1 MYLIR
6 DVLNCKPGKVGELR
20 KMFKAL
26 NGVMERTAFKR
37 FPLITDVCGAP
48 FWTFRGGN
56 RNRKPGRFRRSK
68 TEKGESR
75 VCRTVRNW
83 DAPYG
88 CTASPIGER
97 LLPGAGR

>member
-48 FWTFRGGN
+48 FWTLVAETETGILDDFGDQR
-56 RNRKPGRFRRSK
+56 RRKVNLGSVGLYGTGTLRPVAPLRR
-68 TEKGESR
+68 
-75 VCRTVRNW
+75 
-83 DAPYG
+83 
-88 CTASPIGER
+88 
-97 LLPGAGR
+97 